1 MLKEKRAQEVDD
13 SASYLRSKKPLRATR
28 GIELPHWSYRRL
40 LSVLLGLAAAGSGAY
55 ALHRYIHSS
64 PRFRVDA
71 QVGNLR
77 IAGLKLLDGEKIR
90 GIFAGDLGLS
100 MNAVALEQRRRQV
113 EQLPWVRRASVG
125 RIWPNKIAVY
135 IEERS
140 PIAFLRLPQE
150 GGTRLID
157 AEGVILTPLEGKQFD
172 LHVVKGIDPAMDA
185 GARKMRMNLFARL
198 RDALDAQQP
207 RFGAF
212 VSEIDIGDPK
222 NAVVSVLYKD
232 EVIDLR
238 MGNEHLRHRFEVFLK
253 YIDTWKSKFGPI
265 ASADL
270 RFEDQV
276 TVTPVKRS

>member
-1 MLKEKRAQEVDD
+1 MVKEKRAQEVDD

-150 GGTRLID
+150 GGT
-157 AEGVILTPLEGKQFD
+157 A
-172 LHVVKGIDPAMDA
+172 
-185 GARKMRMNLFARL
+185 
-198 RDALDAQQP
+198 
-207 RFGAF
+207 
-212 VSEIDIGDPK
+212 
-222 NAVVSVLYKD
+222 
-232 EVIDLR
+232 
-238 MGNEHLRHRFEVFLK
+238 
-253 YIDTWKSKFGPI
+253 
-265 ASADL
+265 
-270 RFEDQV
+270 
-276 TVTPVKRS
+276 